1 LASLFVFCP
10 DIVVRHLLA
19 SGKVVEILKE
29 WSAPF
34 PGYFRAC
41 PQQRQMAPALRAFI
55 DFMNS
60 S

>member
-1 LASLFVFCP
+1 VASLFVFCP

-55 DFMNS
+55 DS
-60 S
+60 

>member
-29 WSAPF
+29 WSARPSPATSGLARNNF
-34 PGYFRAC
+34 
-41 PQQRQMAPALRAFI
+41 QMVVSPVVV
-55 DFMNS
+55 
-60 S
+60 